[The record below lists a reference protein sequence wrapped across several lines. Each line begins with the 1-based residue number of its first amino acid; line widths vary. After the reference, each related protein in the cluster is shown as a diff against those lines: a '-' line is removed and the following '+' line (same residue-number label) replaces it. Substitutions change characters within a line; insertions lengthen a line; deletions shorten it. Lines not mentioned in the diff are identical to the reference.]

1 VADELPA
8 VKPASKPFVR
18 STKREFRGRGGPE
31 GYSADDLA
39 QATKGPLVSERET
52 SRQLSA
58 DYHRTKGRSRGRIAL
73 RGSQR

>member
-1 VADELPA
+1 MADELPA
-8 VKPASKPFVR
+8 VKPASKSFVR
-18 STKREFRGRGGPE
+18 KQAAFRGRGGPE

-39 QATKGPLVSERET
+39 QATKGPLVNERET

-58 DYHRTKGRSRGRIAL
+58 HYARTKGRHRGRIPL